1 MIVSGIES
9 RTVKAVNLCI
19 SRYFRPGKQNC
30 LFCFSKL
37 LKLAG
42 GIFPLVLA
50 KIGYQIFQKPEKHFE
65 CVILAYCPDWKNRLK
80 ELLVVEKE

>member
-30 LFCFSKL
+30 LFYFSKL

-50 KIGYQIFQKPEKHFE
+50 KISLWVPNIP
-65 CVILAYCPDWKNRLK
+65 KNRKTL
-80 ELLVVEKE
+80 